1 MKLTDHDVLVSGS
14 FSLWLNVHRILGL
27 FIDFFFF
34 LVLFSVCFSFVIC
47 KNVCTTFTWLAL
59 QSWETR
65 VSG

>member
-34 LVLFSVCFSFVIC
+34 FGLVFSLFQFCY
-47 KNVCTTFTWLAL
+47 L
-59 QSWETR
+59 
-65 VSG
+65 